1 MTLPRRLF
9 LISGVLCAALASLTF
24 IPGLSGAFVLDDLS
38 NIVNNPAVHPQTLD
52 SRTLARAAF
61 SPQPGGITRV
71 IPILTFAL
79 DYWRAGGV
87 EPAVFKATN
96 IAIHAL
102 TTIVLVWFCRALLL
116 APAVPARNVR
126 IAAPALALAWAIQP
140 LARTNTH
147 LT

>member
-1 MTLPRRLF
+1 MTWPRRWF
-9 LISGVLCAALASLTF
+9 LISGLLCAALASLTF

-71 IPILTFAL
+71 IPLLTFPL

-87 EPAVFKATN
+87 GPAVFKATTLPN
-96 IAIHAL
+96 PSL
-102 TTIVLVWFCRALLL
+102 TTYRT
-116 APAVPARNVR
+116 
-126 IAAPALALAWAIQP
+126 AA
-140 LARTNTH
+140 
-147 LT
+147 